1 MRGHTP
7 VVVAGVFYRQPMINI
22 TTDLSGLTKAQRF
35 IGAYKSQLPF
45 AASVALNQ
53 TARQVQ
59 QAYKAQ
65 TSQSFFKPVAFTRNA
80 FRYDKSNKSNL
91 VATVYPSKDRS
102 YLNTQILGGQRRWKD
117 YEGLIR
123 GLAASSG
130 NPLPGNRK
138 LYPTAIA
145 QNAAGNPKRRLFG
158 ELQSRLS
165 TTDRGGYMIG
175 IPRGGNR
182 APGVYRRS
190 RGRLVPYFLVSDQEP
205 NYDRL
210 FPFERL
216 GNDTVRRV
224 YPTELS
230 RALDRALASS
240 RR

>member
-1 MRGHTP
+1 ML
-7 VVVAGVFYRQPMINI
+7 NI
-22 TTDLSGLTKAQRF
+22 STDLSGLTKAQRF
-35 IGAYKSQLPF
+35 IGAYKNQLPF
-45 AASVALNQ
+45 AASVALNN

-59 QAYKAQ
+59 QAYKAE
-65 TSQSFFKPVAFTRNA
+65 TSRSFLKPVAFTRNA
-80 FRYDKSNKSNL
+80 FRYDKSNKRDL
-91 VATVYPSKDRS
+91 VATVYPSKDRP
-102 YLNTQILGGQRRWKD
+102 YLSTQISGGQRRWKD

-130 NPLPGNRK
+130 NPLPTNRK
-138 LYPTAIA
+138 LIPTAIA

-165 TTDRGGYMIG
+165 PTDRGGYMIG
-175 IPRGGNR
+175 TPRGGNR
-182 APGVYRRS
+182 QPGVYRRS
-190 RGRLVPYFLVSDQEP
+190 RARLVPYFLVTDREP
-205 NYDRL
+205 TYDRR

-216 GNDTVRRV
+216 GNDTVRRI